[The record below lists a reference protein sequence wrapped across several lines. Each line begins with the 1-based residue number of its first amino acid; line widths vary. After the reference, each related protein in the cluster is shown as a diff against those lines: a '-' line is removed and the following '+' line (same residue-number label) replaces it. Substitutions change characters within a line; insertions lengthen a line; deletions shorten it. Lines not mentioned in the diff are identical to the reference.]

1 MTMTSKQSEKQKRS
15 SALSVSLRT
24 VLTTPYVLLV
34 LMVIAIVGMLSFLN
48 SQGAVN
54 NVARQLRN
62 ETALRIQQH
71 LLTFLNIPHQINQ
84 LNAYAIQH
92 GELQPD
98 DVDALHG
105 FFLEQ
110 VRINPSVSSVYF
122 GNTKGGII
130 GSGREGAEGSLY
142 VTFTEQLESG
152 TFQKYGVDGFG
163 TINSQSL
170 TSVPNFDARERPW
183 YISAADKGDATW
195 SDIYILFTRQDMA
208 IAASRPIYDH
218 DGNLLGVTS
227 VDIFLSQISKYLES
241 LNISPLGQIYI
252 MEHSGALVATSTGE
266 ALFNDINNDGV
277 KERIHADE
285 SQSPEIQQ
293 SNELLLQKYKDYKRV
308 PEEEQQLEF
317 SLKGEKQFLQYL
329 SVRDPYG
336 IDWIVVVITPESAFM
351 GQVDSGNG
359 LILWLLTAAMM
370 ITMTIS
376 IFITSKITN
385 RISQLDDSAHA
396 LASGEWNF
404 ELDTSARIEEFNRL
418 AVSFNKMKGQIQSN
432 LESLTKEVTE
442 RLRTEKHAS
451 QISKELQTTLD
462 TVIVGISHVKNHKVI
477 WANHAHDQMFGYV
490 HGDTYGMETKGFFA
504 DERAYRKLAEDSPLV
519 LLQGETYQLELEL
532 KRRDG
537 TRFWCEIA
545 GRMVNPK
552 QPEEGV
558 IWMLHDVTER
568 KKVESE
574 LKNQRDFATQIINL
588 MGQGLTVT
596 NTDGNFEFVNPA
608 YARLFG
614 YDSTYLLGK
623 HPKEFT
629 VTDDH
634 QKLTEQWKLR
644 TSGKTSSYESLLR
657 RADGS
662 TATVLI
668 TGVPRSVDGKFAG
681 AIAVITDLT
690 EQKRI
695 EDELRHAKDSLE
707 LINTRLEQAIF
718 KEQHLAHTDS
728 LTGINNRRYLFDLA
742 NIKMAIAS
750 RYKQPLSA
758 MMFDI
763 DHFKKINDLHGHL
776 VGDQILIEIVNVVQA
791 EMRKSDVIGRYG
803 GEEFVILLPMT
814 TAQQAHKLAERIRLN
829 VEALRV
835 PSERGDVSATISI
848 GIVEID
854 HQQTVFVNVEELF
867 SRADE
872 AMYTAKRR
880 GRNRVVILRPK

>member
-1 MTMTSKQSEKQKRS
+1 MTTIPKQRDLHRKTSMF
-15 SALSVSLRT
+15 SVSLRT

-34 LMVIAIVGMLSFLN
+34 LLAIAIVGMLSFLN

-71 LLTFLNIPHQINQ
+71 LLSFLRIPHQINQ
-84 LNAYAIQH
+84 LNTYAIQN
-92 GELQPD
+92 GNLEPD
-98 DVDALHG
+98 DVDAMHG

-122 GNTKGGII
+122 GNTNGGII

-152 TFQKYGVDGFG
+152 TFLKYGVNGFG
-163 TINSQSL
+163 ELGSQPL
-170 TSVPNFDARERPW
+170 ATVPNFDARMRPW
-183 YISAADKGDATW
+183 YTSAEEKGDATW

-208 IAASRPIYDH
+208 IAASRPVYDREG
-218 DGNLLGVTS
+218 DLLGVTS
-227 VDIFLSQISKYLES
+227 VDIFLSQISTYLES
-241 LNISPLGQIYI
+241 LNISPFGQVFI

-277 KERIHADE
+277 KERLHADE
-285 SQSPEIQQ
+285 SQSLEIQR
-293 SNELLLQKYKDYKRV
+293 SNELLLQKYKDYKRI

-317 SLKGEKQFLQYL
+317 SLNGEKQFLQYL
-329 SVRDPYG
+329 SVSDPYG
-336 IDWIVVVITPESAFM
+336 IDWIVVVVIPESAFM
-351 GQVDSGNG
+351 EQIDSGNN
-359 LILWLLTAAMM
+359 LVLWLLTAAMM
-370 ITMTIS
+370 VAVTIS
-376 IFITSKITN
+376 IFITSKITH
-385 RISQLDDSAHA
+385 RITQLDDSAQA

-404 ELDTSARIEEFNRL
+404 DLDTGTRIEELNRL
-418 AVSFNKMKGQIQSN
+418 AVSFNKMKEQIRSN
-432 LESLTKEVTE
+432 LENLTAEVTE
-442 RLRTEKHAS
+442 RLRMEKHAS
-451 QISKELQTTLD
+451 QISQELQATLD
-462 TVIVGISHVKNHKVI
+462 TVIVGISHIKDRRVI
-477 WANHAHDQMFGYV
+477 WANHAHDQMLGYLR
-490 HGDTYGMETKGFFA
+490 GETYGMETKVFYL
-504 DERAYRKLAEDSPLV
+504 DERTHDKLGKDSMPV
-519 LLQGETYQLELEL
+519 LLNGNTYRLELEL
-532 KRRDG
+532 RKRDG

-568 KKVESE
+568 KKVEGE
-574 LKNQRDFATQIINL
+574 LKTQRDFATQIINL

-596 NTDGNFEFVNPA
+596 NADGHFEFVNPA

-614 YDSTYLLGK
+614 YDTTDLLGK
-623 HPKEFT
+623 HPREFT
-629 VTDDH
+629 VTEDH
-634 QKLTEQWKLR
+634 HKLEQQWKLR

-668 TGVPRSVDGKFAG
+668 TGVPRSVDGQFAG

-707 LINTRLEQAIF
+707 LTNARLEQAIF
-718 KEQHLAHTDS
+718 KEQHLAHTDP
-728 LTGINNRRYLFDLA
+728 LTGISNRRYLFDLA
-742 NIKMAIAS
+742 KIKMAIAS

-763 DHFKKINDLHGHL
+763 DHFKKINDIYGHI
-776 VGDQILIEIVNVVQA
+776 VGDQILIEITNVVQA

-803 GEEFVILLPMT
+803 GEEFIILLPMT
-814 TAQQAHKLAERIRLN
+814 TAQQSHKLAERIRLN
-829 VEALRV
+829 VEALRI
-835 PSERGDVSATISI
+835 PSERGEVSATISI

-854 HQQTVFVNVEELF
+854 HEQPVFVNVEEFF

>member
-1 MTMTSKQSEKQKRS
+1 MTMPPKQNEKPRRQSGS
-15 SALSVSLRT
+15 SFSLRT

-34 LMVIAIVGMLSFLN
+34 LLAIAIVGMLSFLN

-54 NVARQLRN
+54 NVAHQLRN

-84 LNAYAIQH
+84 LNTYAIQN
-92 GELQPD
+92 GELKPD
-98 DVDALHG
+98 DVDAMHG

-152 TFQKYGVDGFG
+152 AFQKYGVNGFG
-163 TINSQSL
+163 DISSQPL
-170 TSVPNFDARERPW
+170 ATVPNFDARQRPW
-183 YISAADKGDATW
+183 YTSAAEKGDATW

-208 IAASRPIYDH
+208 IAASRPVYDREG
-218 DGNLLGVTS
+218 DLIGVTS

-241 LNISPLGQIYI
+241 LNISPLGQVFI

-277 KERIHADE
+277 KERVHADK
-285 SQSPEIQQ
+285 SLSLEIQK
-293 SNELLLQKYKDYKRV
+293 SNELLLQKYKDYKRI

-317 SLKGEKQFLQYL
+317 SLNGQKQFLQYL
-329 SVRDPYG
+329 SVSDPYG
-336 IDWIVVVITPESAFM
+336 IDWIVVVVIPESAFM
-351 GQVDSGNG
+351 EQVDSGNY
-359 LILWLLTAAMM
+359 LVLWLLTAAMV
-370 ITMTIS
+370 ITVTIS

-385 RISQLDDSAHA
+385 RISQLDASAQA

-404 ELDTSARIEEFNRL
+404 ELDTSARIEELNRL
-418 AVSFNKMKGQIQSN
+418 ALSFIKMKDQIRTN
-432 LESLTKEVTE
+432 LENMAAEVAE
-442 RLRTEKHAS
+442 RLRMEKRAS
-451 QISKELQTTLD
+451 LISQELQATLD
-462 TVIVGISHVKNHKVI
+462 TVIVGISHVKDHRVA
-477 WANHAHDQMFGYV
+477 WANYAHDQMLGYSR
-490 HGDTYGMETKGFFA
+490 GETYGMETKDFFA
-504 DERAYRKLAEDSPLV
+504 DEITHQNLGRDSKPI
-519 LLQGETYQLELEL
+519 LLCGKTYSLELEL
-532 KRRDG
+532 QKRDG
-537 TRFWCEIA
+537 THFWCEIA
-545 GRMVNPK
+545 GRMVDPK

-568 KKVESE
+568 KKVDWE
-574 LKNQRDFATQIINL
+574 LKTQRDFATQIINL

-596 NTDGNFEFVNPA
+596 NADGHFEFVNPA

-614 YDSTYLLGK
+614 YDTEDLLGK
-623 HPKEFT
+623 HPREFT

-634 QKLTEQWKLR
+634 HKLDEQWKLR
-644 TSGKTSSYESLLR
+644 SSGKTSSYESLLR

-707 LINTRLEQAIF
+707 LTNTRLEQAIF
-718 KEQHLAHTDS
+718 KEQHLAHTDP

-742 NIKMAIAS
+742 KIKMAIAS

-763 DHFKKINDLHGHL
+763 DHFKKINDLHGHI

-803 GEEFVILLPMT
+803 GEEFIILLPMT
-814 TAQQAHKLAERIRLN
+814 TAQQAHKLAERIRIN
-829 VEALRV
+829 VEGLRV

-854 HQQTVFVNVEELF
+854 HQQPVFINVEELF

-880 GRNRVVILRPK
+880 GRNRVVILRHK